1 MPHSKDRAHPRAAGP
16 GRFQPVLGVSGRPP
30 RPERI
35 AEQLRQEISSLMVT
49 EMKDPRVR
57 LASVSRVR
65 ISPDLRTATV
75 MISAV
80 GDEPERHGVVDAM
93 RHAEGYLRAQLG
105 HRLEN
110 LKSPPHLIFELDEL
124 IAYSV
129 RISSVLRELES
140 RQEPDPDGA
149 EDQEPFPGGVEDR
162 GPAPDGVEDQEPAP
176 DGVENQG
183 HGPGGGGGD
192 RR

>member
-1 MPHSKDRAHPRAAGP
+1 MPHSKDRAHPRASGP

-110 LKSPPHLIFELDEL
+110 LKSPPHLIFELDES

-129 RISSVLRELES
+129 RISSVLRGLES
-140 RQEPDPDGA
+140 RQERDSDGVGDQGPA
-149 EDQEPFPGGVEDR
+149 PHGVEDHEPGPGGVDDQEPAPGGVED
-162 GPAPDGVEDQEPAP
+162 
-176 DGVENQG
+176 QG

>member
-110 LKSPPHLIFELDEL
+110 LKSPPHLIFELDKS

-129 RISSVLRELES
+129 RISSVLRELET
-140 RQEPDPDGA
+140 RQEPDLDGA
-149 EDQEPFPGGVEDR
+149 EDQEPVPAASRTG
-162 GPAPDGVEDQEPAP
+162 APDGVEDQEPAP

>member
-110 LKSPPHLIFELDEL
+110 LKSPPHLIFELDES

-149 EDQEPFPGGVEDR
+149 EDQEP
-162 GPAPDGVEDQEPAP
+162 APDGVED
-176 DGVENQG
+176 QG

>member
-1 MPHSKDRAHPRAAGP
+1 MPHPKDRAHPRAAGP
-16 GRFQPVLGVSGRPP
+16 GRFQPVLGASSRPP

-35 AEQLRQEISSLMVT
+35 AEQLRQELSSLMVT

-65 ISPDLRTATV
+65 IAPDLRSATV

-80 GDEPERHGVVDAM
+80 GDEPERHAVVDAM

-110 LKSPPHLIFELDEL
+110 LKSSPHLSFELDES

-129 RISSVLRELES
+129 RISGVLRELES
-140 RQEPDPDGA
+140 EHGPDPDVDAG
-149 EDQEPFPGGVEDR
+149 EESR
-162 GPAPDGVEDQEPAP
+162 
-176 DGVENQG
+176 
-183 HGPGGGGGD
+183 
-192 RR
+192 